1 MIDKFML
8 YEDLRIGPKFFISN
22 RAKNFFVIFGDG
34 PVPAAASHASL
45 VVTLNSTSSASPN
58 GLDLTNQ

>member
-1 MIDKFML
+1 MIDEFML

-34 PVPAAASHASL
+34 TGVIYSVIIHFSHFWINVQDPLSIY
-45 VVTLNSTSSASPN
+45 TI
-58 GLDLTNQ
+58 